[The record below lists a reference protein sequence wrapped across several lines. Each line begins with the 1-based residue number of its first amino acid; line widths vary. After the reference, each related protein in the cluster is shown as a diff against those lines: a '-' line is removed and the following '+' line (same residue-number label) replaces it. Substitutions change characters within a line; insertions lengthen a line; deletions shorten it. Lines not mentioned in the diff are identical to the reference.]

1 METYTR
7 QQLHDL
13 VWSGPMRDVAKKLGL
28 SDNGLRKHCV
38 KAFIPL
44 PPQGH
49 WNKVQAGQKVKTIPL
64 PARPPG
70 VSNTISIGQWD
81 YRLHEKRLMEI
92 EPTPPIFDD
101 SIEALR
107 ERISR
112 NIGTVAVSKTLSPPH
127 AAFRRQV
134 EDDARRAAESSWH
147 TPTFNSPLEK
157 RRLRILQGLFYG
169 LSRLDC
175 SVDVRGREVHDIHVT
190 VGQQHVKIEIDRAQS
205 RRRPRDEKAQDR
217 LKFGIIGHRGERM
230 SWTDTDEQLLET
242 RLSVIATEIILA
254 GELQYREHQIWLYD
268 DAIRRREELKQE
280 AIRRQAELEN
290 AERERIIKLEAAR
303 LKRLTDS
310 SENYR
315 RAHAIRAFV
324 SSVIEASD
332 DKADPEHVQRWKEWA
347 LSQADQLDP
356 IATGTIWDDVT
367 DRE

>member
-13 VWSGPMRDVAKKLGL
+13 VWSGPIRDVAKKLGP

-38 KAFIPL
+38 KAFIRL

-49 WNKVQAGQKVKTIPL
+49 WNKVQAGQKVKTTPL

-92 EPTPPIFDD
+92 EPTPPIFDE
-101 SIEALR
+101 SIEVLR

-112 NIGTVAVSKTLSPPH
+112 NIGTVVVSKALSPPH

-147 TPTFNSPLEK
+147 TQIFNSPLEK

-175 SVDVRGREVHDIHVT
+175 SVDVRGREVRDIHVT
-190 VGQQHVKIEIDRAQS
+190 VGHQHIKIEIDRVRS
-205 RRRPRDEKAQDR
+205 RRRPHDDKTPDR
-217 LKFGIIGHRGERM
+217 FKFSIIGHRGERM
-230 SWTDTDEQLLET
+230 SWTDTDEKPLET
-242 RLSVIATEIILA
+242 QLTAIATEIIMA
-254 GELQYREHQIWLYD
+254 GELQYREHQVWLYD
-268 DAIRRREELKQE
+268 DAVRRREQVKQE
-280 AIRRQAELEN
+280 AIRRQAELEK
-290 AERERIIKLEAAR
+290 AERERIVKLEAAR

-310 SENYR
+310 AENYH

-324 SSVIEASD
+324 SSVIEATV
-332 DKADPEHVQRWKEWA
+332 DKSDPEHVQRWKEWA
-347 LSQADQLDP
+347 LLQADKIDP
-356 IATGTIWDDVT
+356 IATGTIWEDVS